1 MESSINALLFSEKH
15 SRSGT
20 RAVSTAHSWSVE
32 GFVTSFLILR
42 IQSEAKRGAYEA
54 MDNGTDEH
62 FLIVLI
68 SALVSHIKQGSETL
82 LFEEQEQVEPRMA
95 SDKG

>member
-1 MESSINALLFSEKH
+1 MEFSINAWFFSEKL

-20 RAVSTAHSWSVE
+20 RAISIAHSWSVE
-32 GFVTSFLILR
+32 GFVKCFVILK

-62 FLIVLI
+62 FLIVPI
-68 SALVSHIKQGSETL
+68 SALVSHRKQGSETL